1 MPGRANDDAIL
12 LDLVGEVLGL
22 LDLEDLQRGMLEA
35 LMQAIPSRWASL
47 NDIGPAGVQALVVPH
62 LDESWTSRFAELAHE
77 NPLYQRWLRTRD
89 GRAYRF
95 CDVTTRE
102 ALEATR
108 LYREVYVPLGINYQ
122 VAFTLPNEPDRILAI
137 VLHRE
142 DREFSDEERDLLNRA
157 RPFLIQAYRNA
168 IAYSETGRPS
178 AGAMM
183 QALLAYGLTTRQAEV
198 VRHVALGRS
207 NRDVAVRLG
216 LSDRTVQKHLQHAF
230 RKLDVTTRSAAAAI
244 AWQASEG

>member
-1 MPGRANDDAIL
+1 MQGARNDDAVL

-22 LDLEDLQRGMLEA
+22 LDLADLERGMLDA
-35 LMQAIPSRWASL
+35 LMRAMPCRWASL
-47 NDIGPAGVQALVVPH
+47 NNVGPGGVTALVTPH
-62 LDESWTSRFAELAHE
+62 LDESWTPRFAELAHE
-77 NPLYQRWLRTRD
+77 NPLLQHWQRTRD

-108 LYREVYVPLGINYQ
+108 LYREIYVPLGIKYQ
-122 VAFTLPNEPDRILAI
+122 IAFTLPNEPDRVLAI

-142 DREFSDEERDLLNRA
+142 DREFTDAERDFLNRA

-168 IAYSETGRPS
+168 IAFSETGRPS
-178 AGAMM
+178 SGVMM
-183 QALLAYGLTTRQAEV
+183 EALLARGLTTRQAEV
-198 VRHVALGRS
+198 VRHVALGGS

-230 RKLDVTTRSAAAAI
+230 RKLGVTTRSAAAAI
-244 AWQASEG
+244 AWQASDG